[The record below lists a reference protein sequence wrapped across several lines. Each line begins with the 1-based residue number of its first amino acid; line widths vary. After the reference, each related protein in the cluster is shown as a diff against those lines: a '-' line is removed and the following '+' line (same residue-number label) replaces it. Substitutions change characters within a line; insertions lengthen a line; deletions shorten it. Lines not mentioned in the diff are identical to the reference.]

1 MSLSIDQQARATK
14 AYISQQLGKSPSST
28 GILADEDF
36 IHRLNT
42 NFITIYAI
50 FAELYGYRND
60 CLDQL
65 VKLVTLMGESWKDRP
80 SDLKV
85 LDKERESN
93 SGWYLSNDMLGG
105 VCYVDRYAGNL
116 EGIRAKIPYFKELGL
131 TYLHLMPLF
140 LAPEPLSDGGYAV
153 SSYRHV
159 KPELGNMEQLR
170 FLAKELRKNGIS
182 LVVDFVF
189 NHTSNEHMWAKKAL
203 AGDSEHEAYYWIFPN
218 RNVPDAF
225 ERTTRE
231 IFPDDH
237 PGSFIQLPDGR
248 FIWSSFHRF
257 QWDLNY
263 SNPSVF
269 CAMATEMLYLANVGV
284 DFFRMDAVAF
294 IWKQMNTDCENLP
307 EAHKLLRA
315 FNSVCRIAA
324 PSILFKSEAIVHPNM
339 VVQYID
345 TRECQLSYN
354 PLQMALTWEALAT
367 RKVSM
372 LSQALERRHN
382 IAQGCTWVNYV
393 RSHDDIGW
401 TFADEDALELGN
413 NGFDH
418 RRFLNAF
425 YVNRHP
431 GSFARGIPFQDN
443 PRTGDCRI
451 SGTTASLAGLESGHP
466 GALSR
471 ILLAYSVAMSTGG
484 IPLIYLGDEVGQL
497 NDYSHLASPS
507 TMDDSRWANRPACP
521 EDRYAQRHDPST
533 VPGKLYAGFQQLI
546 RLRKATAELA
556 GGRAVG
562 FHTENPHVLGY
573 QRPGGS
579 ACATTV
585 LCLANFA
592 DGPQWVSAQ
601 RFVGLPAE
609 AYDLVSEDVV
619 NLHDDDGIQ
628 LRAHQ
633 YAWLRY

>member
-231 IFPDDH
+231 IFP
-237 PGSFIQLPDGR
+237 
-248 FIWSSFHRF
+248 
-257 QWDLNY
+257 
-263 SNPSVF
+263 
-269 CAMATEMLYLANVGV
+269 
-284 DFFRMDAVAF
+284 
-294 IWKQMNTDCENLP
+294 
-307 EAHKLLRA
+307 
-315 FNSVCRIAA
+315 
-324 PSILFKSEAIVHPNM
+324 
-339 VVQYID
+339 
-345 TRECQLSYN
+345 
-354 PLQMALTWEALAT
+354 
-367 RKVSM
+367 
-372 LSQALERRHN
+372 
-382 IAQGCTWVNYV
+382 
-393 RSHDDIGW
+393 
-401 TFADEDALELGN
+401 
-413 NGFDH
+413 
-418 RRFLNAF
+418 
-425 YVNRHP
+425 
-431 GSFARGIPFQDN
+431 
-443 PRTGDCRI
+443 
-451 SGTTASLAGLESGHP
+451 
-466 GALSR
+466 
-471 ILLAYSVAMSTGG
+471 
-484 IPLIYLGDEVGQL
+484 
-497 NDYSHLASPS
+497 
-507 TMDDSRWANRPACP
+507 
-521 EDRYAQRHDPST
+521 
-533 VPGKLYAGFQQLI
+533 
-546 RLRKATAELA
+546 
-556 GGRAVG
+556 
-562 FHTENPHVLGY
+562 
-573 QRPGGS
+573 
-579 ACATTV
+579 
-585 LCLANFA
+585 
-592 DGPQWVSAQ
+592 
-601 RFVGLPAE
+601 
-609 AYDLVSEDVV
+609 
-619 NLHDDDGIQ
+619 
-628 LRAHQ
+628 
-633 YAWLRY
+633 